1 MKIHQVSV
9 FLENKKG
16 RLAEVCKLLGDNTI
30 NIRALTVAES
40 ADFGVL
46 RIVVDRPE
54 EAVSLLRKNG
64 LVANLSDIVA
74 VEVPDKPGG
83 LAGVLSVLRDSNLN
97 IEYVYGFVEKFSENA
112 LIVFRFDDP
121 DAAVKVLEK
130 GGVRVLRKQDIV
142 NM

>member
-16 RLAEVCKLLGDNTI
+16 RLAEVCKLLGENAI

-97 IEYVYGFVEKFSENA
+97 LEYVYGFVEKFSENA